1 MTDAATFWDK
11 IAPKYAKDPI
21 SDVASYEYTLG
32 RTLSYLTEDD
42 SVLQLG
48 CGTGSTALHFAPH
61 VRDIVGADISSGM
74 IDIAKTRAAQI
85 GVTNTDF

>member
-21 SDVASYEYTLG
+21 NDVASYEYTLG

-42 SVLQLG
+42 SVLELG
-48 CGTGSTALHFAPH
+48 CGTG
-61 VRDIVGADISSGM
+61 
-74 IDIAKTRAAQI
+74 
-85 GVTNTDF
+85 